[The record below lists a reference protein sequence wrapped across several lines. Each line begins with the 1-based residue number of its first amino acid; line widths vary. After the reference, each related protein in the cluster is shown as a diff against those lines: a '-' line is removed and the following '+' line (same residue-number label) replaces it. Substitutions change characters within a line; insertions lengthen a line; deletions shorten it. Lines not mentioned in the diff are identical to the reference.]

1 MCSPRDS
8 LVVGKVARSLSFKEK
23 KTLAES
29 LTIVVASRG
38 KRKGQKK
45 KEERGDANKLFHV
58 GVKQEMAMWV
68 SGSN

>member
-1 MCSPRDS
+1 MCSPCDS

-23 KTLAES
+23 KALAES
-29 LTIVVASRG
+29 LTIVMASRG

-45 KEERGDANKLFHV
+45 EEREHAEKLFHV
-58 GVKQEMAMWV
+58 GVTQEMAMWV